1 MKSTAIVLCALC
13 ASASVFAQN
22 YISGG
27 VHGIGS
33 GPVTRTKAGQLTASP
48 AASSATPGDRV
59 ALDLNLS
66 ATQRARLR
74 LVLDEQRV
82 NVDRYIAEQLSA
94 GKEPSAKAIQAIVAR
109 AQADTLAKLRTLLSA
124 RQWRRLQDSGGAST
138 LTETGGGILIRIRPG
153 DGYCDT
159 TGKCVAL

>member
-1 MKSTAIVLCALC
+1 MKSTVIVLCALC

-27 VHGIGS
+27 EHGIGS

-48 AASSATPGDRV
+48 AASPATRGDRV
-59 ALDLNLS
+59 ALDLGLN

-94 GKEPSAKAIQAIVAR
+94 GKDPSAKAIQAIVAR

-124 RQWRRLQDSGGAST
+124 GQWRRLQDSGGAST
-138 LTETGGGILIRIRPG
+138 LTETGEGILIRIRPG

>member
-13 ASASVFAQN
+13 ASASVLAQN

-27 VHGIGS
+27 EHGVGS
-33 GPVTRTKAGQLTASP
+33 GPVTPTKAGQLTASP

-59 ALDLNLS
+59 ALDLGLN

-82 NVDRYIAEQLSA
+82 DVDRYIAEQLSA
-94 GKEPSAKAIQAIVAR
+94 GKEPSGKAIQAIVAR
-109 AQADTLAKLRTLLSA
+109 SQADTLGKLRTLLSA
-124 RQWRRLQDSGGAST
+124 GQWRRLQDSGGAST
-138 LTETGGGILIRIRPG
+138 LTDTGEGILIRMRPG
-153 DGYCDT
+153 DGYCDA
-159 TGKCVAL
+159 TG